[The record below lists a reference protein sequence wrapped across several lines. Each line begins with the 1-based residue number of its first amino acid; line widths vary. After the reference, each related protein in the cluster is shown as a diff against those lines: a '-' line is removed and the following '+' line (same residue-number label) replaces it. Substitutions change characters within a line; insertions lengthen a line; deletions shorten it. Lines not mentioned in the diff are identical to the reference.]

1 MNLKPFQS
9 ILAFGACA
17 ALMAPAATADIIIA
31 DSVADLTRT
40 DSGGASS
47 SVSSDTLT
55 IATSKNSSVEGDFGT
70 TVELANNGDYLTV
83 SYTVQFDN
91 VPVNTSS
98 SFGIGFLSSSN
109 SHFFEVAFNPV
120 STSNTVVFR
129 ELGDTNL
136 NKYDGNLA
144 STDTQTISFTLT
156 RNGADMDLTVD
167 SSLIAVSPR
176 TVQNDVL
183 PLGASSFDRINFSF
197 NGNAYN
203 EDFGG
208 NPITATVTDFSITTN
223 VVPEPGSMLLIGGG
237 VLMLCRRWQDR

>member
-1 MNLKPFQS
+1 MTCSLFKP
-9 ILAFGACA
+9 LLPCA
-17 ALMAPAATADIIIA
+17 AVAVLMSQSVTADVIIA

-55 IATSKNSSVEGDFGT
+55 IATSKNSSVVGDFGSA
-70 TVELANNGDYLTV
+70 VELANNGDFLTV

-91 VPVNTSS
+91 VPADTAS
-98 SFGIGFLSSSN
+98 SFGIGFLSSTN
-109 SHFFEVAFNPV
+109 SHFFEVTFNPA
-120 STSNTVVFR
+120 STSNTVTFR

-136 NKYDGNLA
+136 GKYGGNLA
-144 STDTQTISFTLT
+144 STDAQTISFTLT

-208 NPITATVTDFSITTN
+208 SPITATVTNFSITTN